1 MSAKR
6 GGVGCGQSTTMRITR
21 NDKLIANRSKISRY
35 TTFAGLATLFGSLV
49 ISFTNAENI
58 AMAYGLLAVG
68 FLLAYVGATF
78 ANKYIR
84 EPRADNAIEKAL
96 KGFDNKNHLYS
107 WILPVE
113 QVLLTPFGL
122 IVFRVKPQ
130 DGNVFCKNDKW
141 RSPFRF
147 GNLFGGMGQE
157 PLANPVVDLRN
168 DIDAIKKWLADKIEN
183 AALVPVDGYVIFSD
197 PKVNLTIENSSVPAM
212 RADDLKDTLRKTKRG
227 VALPSAVYDTL
238 QKAMDE
244 EAHGKTTE

>member
-1 MSAKR
+1 
-6 GGVGCGQSTTMRITR
+6 MRLTR
-21 NDKLIANRSKISRY
+21 NDKLIASRTKISRY

-49 ISFTNAENI
+49 ISFTNNENI
-58 AMAYGLLAVG
+58 ALAYGLLAIG
-68 FLLAYVGATF
+68 FILAYVGATF

-107 WILPVE
+107 WIFPVE
-113 QVLLTPFGL
+113 HVLLTPNGL

-130 DGNVFCKNDKW
+130 DGNVICKDDKW
-141 RSPFRF
+141 RSPFRMA
-147 GNLFGGMGQE
+147 NLFGGMGQE
-157 PLANPVVDLRN
+157 PLANPVADLHN
-168 DIDAIKKWLADKIEN
+168 DIEAMKKWLTDKVET

-197 PKVNLTIENSSVPAM
+197 PKVNLTVENSSVPAL

-227 VALPSAVYDTL
+227 AALSPAVYDAI

-244 EAHGKTTE
+244 EANGKTTE